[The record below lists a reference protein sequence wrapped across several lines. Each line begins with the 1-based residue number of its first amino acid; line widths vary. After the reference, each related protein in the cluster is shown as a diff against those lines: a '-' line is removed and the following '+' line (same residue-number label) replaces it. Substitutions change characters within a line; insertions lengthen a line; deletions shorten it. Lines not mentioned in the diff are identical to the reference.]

1 MVSGQFKMRNLLVI
15 PSIDIQD
22 GKTVRVV
29 QGIPDL
35 ECSEYGNDPVE
46 MAMIW
51 RSENAKCIHVVDFNA
66 AMEDSKNNLELI
78 EKICSSVVIPVEL
91 GGGIRSFEAA
101 QKAFDAGVYRII
113 IGSLAISNQ
122 SEFEKIINKFGP
134 QKVAAAIDVVN
145 GKVVIKGR
153 TSKTNITPEELA
165 DRAVKMGVER
175 LIVTDVER
183 NGMMSGPNVELS
195 KNIGLRTGVKIT
207 LSGGVRDK
215 DDLFKV
221 KDEMDSGI
229 DSVIVGRALYEN
241 KFPCQ
246 RLWRVA
252 ENGIFT

>member
-1 MVSGQFKMRNLLVI
+1 MRNLLVI

-22 GKTVRVV
+22 EKTVRVV

-35 ECSEYGNDPVE
+35 ECSEYGNDPIE

-51 RSENAKCIHVVDFNA
+51 RSENAKCIHIVDFNA
-66 AMEDSKNNLELI
+66 AREDSKNNLDLI
-78 EKICSSVVIPVEL
+78 EKICSSVVIPVQI

-101 QKAFDAGVYRII
+101 QKAFDAGVYRIV
-113 IGSLAISNQ
+113 IGSLAIENIN
-122 SEFEKIINKFGP
+122 EFEKILNKFGP

-145 GKVVIKGR
+145 NKVIIRGRKKG
-153 TSKTNITPEELA
+153 TDLSPEELA
-165 DRAVKMGVER
+165 DRVVKLGAER
-175 LIVTDVER
+175 LVVTDVER

-195 KNIGLRTGVKIT
+195 KNIALRTGVKVT

-215 DDLFKV
+215 DDLFKI
-221 KDEMDSGI
+221 KDVMDSGV

-252 ENGIFT
+252 EHGIFT